1 MTTMKSKTQTVLIVS
16 CAAVLVTVILLLV
29 AKFAV
34 MPAKANTDIQ
44 QIQSL
49 YSETKSAPISSTS
62 SAMAA
67 KQNSGRIAALKK
79 INKDIQ
85 GWITVPGT
93 KINYPV
99 LQSGKEQPEHYLKYN
114 FKNARSDYGSIFMQT
129 GCNPATSRNTVVY
142 GHNMLDG
149 SMFRGLLQ
157 YDSTDFC
164 KKNPCFFY
172 EDSHGKKTY
181 KVFAVIKEK
190 SGFTRTDFTDDLD
203 FATFVQEL
211 QVNSIYDTGVTV
223 DGWDHIMLLCT
234 CSYEAKDNRTVVAGK
249 LVQ

>member
-1 MTTMKSKTQTVLIVS
+1 MMTKRKITIVG
-16 CAAVLVTVILLLV
+16 CTAVLVTVILLLV

-34 MPAKANTDIQ
+34 MPAKADTDNQ

-49 YSETKSAPISSTS
+49 YNATNAPVASTS
-62 SAMAA
+62 SANAA
-67 KQNSGRIAALKK
+67 KQDSRIAVFKK

-99 LQSGKEQPEHYLKYN
+99 LQSGREQPEHYLKYN
-114 FKNARSDYGSIFMQT
+114 FKNVRSDYGSIFMQT

-149 SMFRGLLQ
+149 SMFHGLLQ

-164 KKNPCFFY
+164 KNNPCFFY
-172 EDSHGKKTY
+172 EDSRGKKAY
-181 KVFAVIKEK
+181 QVFAVIKSK

-203 FATFVQEL
+203 FATFVHDLQE
-211 QVNSIYDTGVTV
+211 NAIYDTGVTV